1 MSSSVYKYRKGLYE
15 DWGGVSVCKALATQ
29 AKGTEV
35 DSPKHRFKKREPH
48 YPYNPSA
55 RETEMG
61 GSLGTAGQPV

>member
-1 MSSSVYKYRKGLYE
+1 MTGETARWV
-15 DWGGVSVCKALATQ
+15 KALATQ

-35 DSPKHRFKKREPH
+35 DSPKHMFKKRYH